1 MKKSI
6 LGLTI
11 FAGVGL
17 FAYSLYAYVKRQ
29 KNLLEQFTYKITDF
43 SLDTFNLQ
51 MIKGKIKVLFVS
63 LSDIEVTVQEFY
75 LDFYF
80 NGERVGYLEDVTAF
94 IIPARGRTE
103 IPFEYSLN
111 PQLIFPNIT
120 DILAYTLKSKDASIA
135 VKGYATLKSGF
146 VKATLPINYSTTIK
160 EILSS

>member
-1 MKKSI
+1 MKKGVI
-6 LGLTI
+6 GVAI

-17 FAYSLYAYVKRQ
+17 FVYSLYAYVKKQ
-29 KNLLEQFTYKITDF
+29 KSLLEQFTYKITDF
-43 SLDTFNLQ
+43 SIDQFSLQ
-51 MIKGKIKVLFVS
+51 AIKGQIKVLFVS
-63 LSDIEVTVQEFY
+63 LSDIEVTVEEFM

-103 IPFEYSLN
+103 IPFEFSLN

-120 DILAYTLKSKDASIA
+120 DIVAYSLKSKDASIA
-135 VKGYATLKSGF
+135 VQGYATLKSGF